1 MLLPQAIIYV
11 VDCTDKVRM
20 CVAKDEME
28 TLLSHD
34 DLVNEDVPVLFFA
47 NKVGGASCSVISFWI
62 HSHLNLLPDTN
73 LLSSQMDLPS
83 ALTPVDCMQIMELD
97 RISDKPWHIT
107 ASNALTGQG
116 VEDGITWLAEH
127 VRAPRK

>member
-1 MLLPQAIIYV
+1 
-11 VDCTDKVRM
+11 
-20 CVAKDEME
+20 
-28 TLLSHD
+28 
-34 DLVNEDVPVLFFA
+34 
-47 NKVGGASCSVISFWI
+47 
-62 HSHLNLLPDTN
+62 
-73 LLSSQMDLPS
+73 MDLPS

>member
-1 MLLPQAIIYV
+1 MDILLLPQAIIYV

-47 NKVGGASCSVISFWI
+47 NKVGGMLMMLVRQ
-62 HSHLNLLPDTN
+62 LLDP
-73 LLSSQMDLPS
+73 
-83 ALTPVDCMQIMELD
+83 
-97 RISDKPWHIT
+97 
-107 ASNALTGQG
+107 
-116 VEDGITWLAEH
+116 
-127 VRAPRK
+127 